1 MSKSIP
7 KWTKIRRKFRLEKLQ
22 VERLK
27 IADSGFLTQE
37 AAKSHSQGQGKH
49 NKVKKAVT

>member
-7 KWTKIRRKFRLEKLQ
+7 KWTKIGGKFRLEKLQ

-27 IADSGFLTQE
+27 IAQ
-37 AAKSHSQGQGKH
+37 AALLDPRSCQKS
-49 NKVKKAVT
+49 